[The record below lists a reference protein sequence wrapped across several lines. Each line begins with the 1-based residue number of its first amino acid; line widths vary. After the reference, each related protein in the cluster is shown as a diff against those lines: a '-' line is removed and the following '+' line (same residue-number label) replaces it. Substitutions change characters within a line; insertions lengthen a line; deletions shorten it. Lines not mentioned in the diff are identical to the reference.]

1 MVAGG
6 TLQDV
11 FDRGNP
17 VFAFQPRDQ
26 VKPFFDLLQAPRVI
40 FDVALVAADARGN
53 ILEAVDSFGQ
63 VCLVLLHIF
72 IKPGKVAQGFER
84 RAQLVERGPVL
95 VTAFAAFDGPV
106 HDGAQFAQ
114 PFRVT
119 QHLALFFQF
128 FYLACSQF
136 CLLDLL
142 DLVAQELGAT
152 GLFAFILLQREECLA
167 CTAPLGYPGT
177 QLFAQWQQ
185 IGVAVEKV
193 DVLFGAQQAHM
204 LALAVNIH
212 QPARHL
218 L

>member
-1 MVAGG
+1 VVAGG

-26 VKPFFDLLQAPRVI
+26 VKPFSISSRRPGSSSMSP
-40 FDVALVAADARGN
+40 LVAADARGN

-114 PFRVT
+114 PFPRYSAPC
-119 QHLALFFQF
+119 AL
-128 FYLACSQF
+128 LPV
-136 CLLDLL
+136 LLSRL
-142 DLVAQELGAT
+142 
-152 GLFAFILLQREECLA
+152 
-167 CTAPLGYPGT
+167 
-177 QLFAQWQQ
+177 
-185 IGVAVEKV
+185 
-193 DVLFGAQQAHM
+193 
-204 LALAVNIH
+204 LAVLPFSISSIS
-212 QPARHL
+212 
-218 L
+218 